1 MAVTLPRRVRRIQG
15 LVQMGLRRT
24 LQGPHMLAFMPA
36 VALAAFWIGGEVWLL
51 LVALAVPL
59 AYALADTA
67 PATRPP
73 PDAGNAPETVIQTT
87 LAQCGPDRTAVVF
100 CLMLDDF
107 GLLIDRH
114 GLHAADTVQAQA
126 AQRLQ
131 AVLRQGDHVLPMQ
144 DGGFCVITA
153 PVRPLDLDGAL
164 QIAQR
169 LQTAVEDP
177 VLLGAAPVF
186 MSCSIGFCLTSRN
199 PGATAITLYD
209 AAEAALTE
217 ARQNAPSAIR
227 SYARGM
233 QSARATRSL
242 LAAEAAAA
250 LENGQIRPWFQP
262 QISTDTG
269 AVTGFESL
277 ARWIHPE
284 RGLIS
289 PAEFLPVLEEA
300 GLTPRLGEVML
311 RGGLTALA
319 AWRDQ
324 GLAVPAIGVN
334 FSAAELRDPGLP
346 DRIRWELDRFDLA
359 ADALMVEVL
368 ETVIATTP
376 DDAVVRSINA
386 LARMGCR
393 IDLDDFGTGHAS
405 LASIRRFAAGRIKI
419 DRSFVMKVD
428 RDPDQQ
434 RMITA
439 ILSMAERL
447 GLDTLAEGVETVGE
461 HAMLAQL
468 GCRHVQGF
476 GIARPMPV
484 EQTRDWI
491 IAHQAK
497 LARPPEIR
505 SARS

>member
-1 MAVTLPRRVRRIQG
+1 MAITLAHRMRHIRAD
-15 LVQMGLRRT
+15 LRAV
-24 LQGPHMLAFMPA
+24 LHGPHMLAFLPA
-36 VALAAFWIGGEVWLL
+36 AALAAFWIGGELWLL
-51 LVALAVPL
+51 LVALLIPV
-59 AYALADTA
+59 AYVLVDATPAPVITDDDTS
-67 PATRPP
+67 
-73 PDAGNAPETVIQTT
+73 PETLIAAT
-87 LAQCGPDRTAVVF
+87 LAQCGPTRTAVVF
-100 CLMLDDF
+100 RLMLDDF
-107 GLLIDRH
+107 NLLVDRQGLQ
-114 GLHAADTVQAQA
+114 AADTVLGQVAT
-126 AQRLQ
+126 RLQ
-131 AVLRQGDHVLPMQ
+131 SALRQGDHVLPMQ
-144 DGGFCVITA
+144 DGGFCVVTA
-153 PVRPLDLDGAL
+153 PVRHMDIDSAI
-164 QIAQR
+164 QIAGR
-169 LQTAVEDP
+169 MQTAVEDP
-177 VLLGAAPVF
+177 VMVGAASVF

-199 PGATAITLYD
+199 PGATAATLYE

-227 SYARGM
+227 AHARGM
-233 QSARATRSL
+233 QSERASRSL
-242 LAAEAAAA
+242 MAAEAAAA

-269 AVTGFESL
+269 EVTGFETL

-289 PAEFLPVLEEA
+289 PAEFLPVMEEA

-311 RGGLTALA
+311 RGALTALS
-319 AWRDQ
+319 AWHAQ
-324 GLAVPAIGVN
+324 GFAVPAVGVN
-334 FSAAELRDPGLP
+334 FSAAELRDPALP
-346 DRIRWELDRFDLA
+346 DRIRWELDRFDLD

-376 DDAVVRSINA
+376 DDAVVRTISA
-386 LARMGCR
+386 LSRMGCR

-405 LASIRRFAAGRIKI
+405 LASIRRFTASRIKI

-434 RMITA
+434 RMVTA

-484 EQTRDWI
+484 EQTRDWMQ
-491 IAHQAK
+491 AHRAK
-497 LARPPEIR
+497 LATPPDIR
-505 SARS
+505 AARG

>member
-1 MAVTLPRRVRRIQG
+1 MAFTLPRRVRQVRT
-15 LVQMGLRRT
+15 GLRAALHGT
-24 LQGPHMLAFMPA
+24 HMLAFLPA
-36 VALAAFWIGGEVWLL
+36 AALAAFWLGGETWLM
-51 LVALAVPL
+51 LVALLVPL
-59 AYALADTA
+59 AYVLADA
-67 PATRPP
+67 PSGD
-73 PDAGNAPETVIQTT
+73 DAAGTPETVIQTT
-87 LAQCGPDRTAVVF
+87 LAQCGSGRTAVVF
-100 CLMLDDF
+100 RLMLDDF
-107 GLLIDRH
+107 GLLVDRQ
-114 GLHAADTVQAQA
+114 GLQA
-126 AQRLQ
+126 AETIQTQIALRLQ
-131 AVLRQGDHVLPMQ
+131 GALRQGDHVLPMQ
-144 DGGFCVITA
+144 DGGFCVVTA
-153 PVRPLDLDGAL
+153 PVRNMDLDSAL
-164 QIAQR
+164 QIAGRMQS
-169 LQTAVEDP
+169 AVEDP
-177 VLLGAAPVF
+177 VMIGAVAVF

-199 PGATAITLYD
+199 PGPGAATLYE

-227 SYARGM
+227 AHARGM
-233 QSARATRSL
+233 QSERASRSMM
-242 LAAEAAAA
+242 ASEAAAA

-262 QISTDTG
+262 QVSTDTG

-277 ARWIHPE
+277 ARWVHPD

-289 PAEFLPVLEEA
+289 PAEFLPVMDEA

-311 RGGLTALA
+311 RGALTALA
-319 AWRDQ
+319 SWRAQ
-324 GLAVPAIGVN
+324 GFDVPAVGVN

-346 DRIRWELDRFDLA
+346 DRIRWELDRFDLD

-376 DDAVVRSINA
+376 DDAVVRTIGA
-386 LARMGCR
+386 LSRMGCR

-405 LASIRRFAAGRIKI
+405 LASIRRFAASRIKI

-434 RMITA
+434 RMVTA

-484 EQTRDWI
+484 EQTRDWML
-491 IAHQAK
+491 AHRAR
-497 LARPPEIR
+497 LATTPQIR
-505 SARS
+505 TARG